1 MITCASDGGMPMSQ
15 MIDPARPMTDRMI
28 GITGRPG
35 SGKTSLLVGLV
46 GELTRRGLTVSTMIG
61 ADDPAAIDQPGKDSF
76 RHRAAG
82 AEEVMVTSAQRWA
95 LIHGGGATDREP
107 VAQIPLEPIPL
118 ARMPMAETP
127 MAQMTGVDLVITE
140 GMGGDG
146 YPMIEV
152 HRAACAAGEPPLGRD
167 DSAIVAVVSDRPLDG
182 LQKPVID
189 LADVPA
195 VADFI
200 VAHMGLAGA
209 A

>member
-1 MITCASDGGMPMSQ
+1 MPMSR
-15 MIDPARPMTDRMI
+15 MIDPARPMTDRII

-46 GELTRRGLTVSTMIG
+46 GELTRRGLTVSTMMG

-82 AEEVMVTSAQRWA
+82 AEQVMVTSAQRWA

-107 VAQIPLEPIPL
+107 EAQIPL
-118 ARMPMAETP
+118 AEIP
-127 MAQMTGVDLVITE
+127 MAQITGVDLVITE

-167 DSAIVAVVSDRPLDG
+167 DSAIVAVVSDGPLDG
-182 LQKPVID
+182 LQMPVID
-189 LADVPA
+189 LADLPA

-200 VAHMGLAGA
+200 VARMGLAGTA
-209 A
+209 

>member
-1 MITCASDGGMPMSQ
+1 MVAGSAAVAATLAVVSVLGWQAWVSQ
-15 MIDPARPMTDRMI
+15 RD
-28 GITGRPG
+28 
-35 SGKTSLLVGLV
+35 
-46 GELTRRGLTVSTMIG
+46 
-61 ADDPAAIDQPGKDSF
+61 
-76 RHRAAG
+76 
-82 AEEVMVTSAQRWA
+82 AEEKAQ
-95 LIHGGGATDREP
+95 
-107 VAQIPLEPIPL
+107 VQIPLEQIPLEQIPL
-118 ARMPMAETP
+118 AQIP

-167 DSAIVAVVSDRPLDG
+167 DSTIVAVVSDRPLDG
-182 LQKPVID
+182 LQKTVID